1 MLKISGAVLSA
12 ALVLSTFAATAQ
24 AAMEVQVTDNV
35 STVTVADQGA
45 GDTNPIAGILS
56 TDIPQLYLIGVNN
69 ATITAAGSPAIG
81 QGALDLNDLDI
92 AVGSATTITVEL
104 SENNQ
109 TSPTGPAY
117 LNQQFS
123 LTSLSGNATVT
134 LTGYENNSNT
144 LFDTTGLAT
153 NPLSLSTVGG
163 LTDSSAVGSFSSPY
177 SLTEVA
183 TIVFHTMGTL
193 DLQFTGNLSAS
204 PVPEPTSILLFGTV
218 LAAAGLVMRKR
229 FVANN

>member
-24 AAMEVQVTDNV
+24 AAMEVKVSDNLY
-35 STVTVADQGA
+35 SVTVADQGP
-45 GDTNPIAGILS
+45 GDSVPIPGILQTNIS
-56 TDIPQLYLIGVNN
+56 QFYFWGLND
-69 ATITAAGSPAIG
+69 ATITGAGSPVLG
-81 QGALDLNDLDI
+81 EGALALNTLDI
-92 AVGSATTITVEL
+92 AVGTPTTLTVAL
-104 SENNQ
+104 SENDEML
-109 TSPTGPAY
+109 PTGPAY

-134 LTGYENNSNT
+134 LTGYESNSNK

-153 NPLSLSTVGG
+153 KPLSLSAVGG
-163 LTDSSAVGSFSSPY
+163 VTDSSAVGLFKAPY

-183 TIVFHTMGTL
+183 TIVFQTCGEL
-193 DLQFTGNLSAS
+193 DLQFTGNLAAS
-204 PVPEPTSILLFGTV
+204 PVPEPASILLFGTV

-229 FVANN
+229 FVTNN